1 MTNSSPSTQTL
12 PIKTGTP
19 PMLLIAR
26 VARILV
32 GLVFIASG
40 LIKMNDPVGT
50 QIKMTEYFEVFAT
63 DLPSFAPL
71 FHAFIPYMLYF
82 SVFMCAA
89 EVVLGV
95 ALLVSYKPKLT
106 TWLLLLLVVFFTF
119 LTFYSAYFNKVTDCG
134 CFGEALKLKPWTSFT
149 KDVVLMVL
157 ILFIIGHRNRMIP
170 RKTGWLVFVAFVLS
184 VGLGV
189 WAVSYLPPWDMLPYA
204 VGKSIPAQMKP
215 SEPLRFAYIMTKD
228 GKEER
233 FEKYPTDTTWKFKEM
248 LTLNE
253 SAKPKIT
260 DYRVWNDA
268 DGDFTEQSFQGSKL
282 FVIVK
287 NLADFDAGSV
297 SAIRSLVEGLRGTSV
312 MPLLLTS
319 ASDADINAFKKEF
332 LLDLPVYKAD
342 ATVLKTI
349 MRADPGTWLLKDGIV
364 RGKWAPTQTPEKEEV
379 LALVNP

>member
-1 MTNSSPSTQTL
+1 MNTPSSTQQ
-12 PIKTGTP
+12 PPVKSGTP
-19 PMLLIAR
+19 TMLIIARIAR
-26 VARILV
+26 VLV
-32 GLVFIASG
+32 GLIFIASG

-50 QIKMTEYFEVFAT
+50 QIKMTEYFEVFAQ

-71 FHAFIPYMLYF
+71 FHGFIPYMLYF
-82 SVFMCAA
+82 SVLMCAA

-95 ALLVSYKPKLT
+95 ALLVSYRPKLT
-106 TWLLLLLVVFFTF
+106 TWLLLLLVGFFTF

-157 ILFIIGHRNRMIP
+157 ILFIIGHRNRMKNRP
-170 RKTGWLVFVAFVLS
+170 TGWLVFTAFALS

-189 WAVSYLPPWDMLPYA
+189 YAVRYLPPWDMLPYA
-204 VGKSIPAQMKP
+204 VGKSIPAQLKP

-233 FEKYPTDTTWKFKEM
+233 FEKYPTDTTYKFKEM
-248 LTLNE
+248 VTLNE

-260 DYRVWNDA
+260 DYRLWNDA
-268 DGDFTEQSFQGSKL
+268 EGDFTEQSFQGSKL

-287 NLADFDAGSV
+287 DANVVDAGSIP
-297 SAIRSLVEGLRGTSV
+297 AIRSLVNELKGTTV
-312 MPLLLTS
+312 TPILLTS
-319 ASDADINAFKKEF
+319 TGDETINAFKQKF
-332 LLDLPVYKAD
+332 LLDLPVYKGD

-349 MRADPGTWLLKDGIV
+349 MRADPGTWLLKDGV
-364 RGKWAPTQTPEKEEV
+364 VKGKWAHTQTPTKEEV
-379 LALVNP
+379 LELVK

>member
-1 MTNSSPSTQTL
+1 MNNTPASVQTP

-19 PMLLIAR
+19 TMLVLAR
-26 VARILV
+26 VARVLV

-50 QIKMTEYFEVFAT
+50 QIKMTEYFEVFAQ
-63 DLPSFAPL
+63 DLPALAAL

-82 SVFMCAA
+82 SVLMCAA

-95 ALLVSYKPKLT
+95 ALLVSYRPKLT
-106 TWLLLLLVVFFTF
+106 TWLLLLLVGFFTF

-157 ILFIIGHRNRMIP
+157 ILFIIGHRNRMVA
-170 RKTGWLVFVAFVLS
+170 RRTGWWVFLSFALS

-189 WAVSYLPPWDMLPYA
+189 YAISYLPPWDMLPYA
-204 VGKSIPAQMKP
+204 VGKNIPAQMKP
-215 SEPLRFAYIMTKD
+215 SEPLRFAYIMTKA
-228 GKEER
+228 GQEER

-248 LTLNE
+248 ITLNE
-253 SAKPKIT
+253 SAKPKVT
-260 DYRVWNDA
+260 DYRVWNDT
-268 DGDFTEQSFQGSKL
+268 DGDFTEQSFQGGKL

-287 NLADFDAGSV
+287 SIDDFDAGSV
-297 SAIRSLVEGLRGTSV
+297 PAIRSLVEGLQGTSV

-319 ASDADINAFKKEF
+319 TSDAQISAFKKEF

-349 MRADPGTWLLKDGIV
+349 MRADPGTWLLQDGTV
-364 RGKWAPTQTPEKEEV
+364 KGKWAPTRTPTKEEV
-379 LALVNP
+379 LALAKS